1 MYFFFSVRA
10 GDELAVVLYTS
21 GTTGDPKGVMLSAG
35 NVMASAAGCLRTDTS
50 YDGDGLVYEALSSD
64 SAD

>member
-1 MYFFFSVRA
+1 MCRIFFPCAA

-50 YDGDGLVYEALSSD
+50 YDGKETAAFMRLYA
-64 SAD
+64 